1 MADAVHDAKR
11 LLELQALPLERK
23 IQISQARIIEWY
35 KHYDGK
41 VVVSFSGGK
50 DSTVLL
56 HMVRQ
61 LYPGVK
67 AVFSNTGLEYASIQR
82 HVKTF
87 DNVDI
92 IVPPMRF
99 DQVISMYGYPL
110 ISKEVAE
117 AIYYARRIRSQN
129 GKVERERA
137 EQRAA
142 NGENSADRDST
153 AARESRE
160 EKVTERLRNRGG
172 VETRPSESDRRSS
185 CHQTEKYSHPD
196 ERCKE
201 QTNRLERE
209 TDWHDWRR
217 GCL

>member
-1 MADAVHDAKR
+1 MERRRDYIDAVHDAKR
-11 LLELQALPLERK
+11 LEELRALPLERK

-137 EQRAA
+137 EQRSRKRREP
-142 NGENSADRDST
+142 NGQ
-153 AARESRE
+153 
-160 EKVTERLRNRGG
+160 RL
-172 VETRPSESDRRSS
+172 
-185 CHQTEKYSHPD
+185 YSHPD
-196 ERCKE
+196 EHCAE

>member
-61 LYPGVK
+61 LYPNVK

-129 GKVERERA
+129 GKVEREREREPNNEPQTA
-137 EQRAA
+137 RTQRT
-142 NGENSADRDST
+142 ET
-153 AARESRE
+153 LQQRESP
-160 EKVTERLRNRGG
+160 EKKRLQKGYGIGGGGNKTFRVRPRIKKPPDKRILSSRRALRGTD
-172 VETRPSESDRRSS
+172 EPS
-185 CHQTEKYSHPD
+185 
-196 ERCKE
+196 
-201 QTNRLERE
+201 
-209 TDWHDWRR
+209 
-217 GCL
+217 